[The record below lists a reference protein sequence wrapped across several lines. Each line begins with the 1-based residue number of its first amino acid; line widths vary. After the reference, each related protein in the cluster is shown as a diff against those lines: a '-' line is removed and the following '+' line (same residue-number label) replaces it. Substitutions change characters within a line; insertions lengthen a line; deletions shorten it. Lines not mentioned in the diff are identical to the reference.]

1 MQTWEWLKG
10 VNRSKN
16 VWTAVKQKKKDF
28 FIAHFLIAIDFPISV
43 PIIERLWGPMGH
55 FRLYQDPLRR
65 VLYKEMK

>member
-1 MQTWEWLKG
+1 MFERLW
-10 VNRSKN
+10 N
-16 VWTAVKQKKKDF
+16 KKKDF

-43 PIIERLWGPMGH
+43 PIIERLWGPIGH